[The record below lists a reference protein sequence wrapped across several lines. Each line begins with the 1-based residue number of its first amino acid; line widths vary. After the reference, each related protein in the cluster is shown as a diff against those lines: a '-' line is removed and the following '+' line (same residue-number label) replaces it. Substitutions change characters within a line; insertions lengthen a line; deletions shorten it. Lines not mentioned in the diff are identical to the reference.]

1 MKENQIEVT
10 GKIISG
16 GETEIQ
22 NRRGNIQISTIV
34 VEFLTK
40 EGNKIIAYEDI
51 GHYEFQNFYLNQ
63 EVNLIYSKTNPQ
75 NISLL
80 MSNKNITK
88 FKNSKEK
95 DILPEDM
102 IYLMSVDK
110 KNILTELNKI
120 SYGWEYNNKEALWVN
135 NRRNIGISIS
145 SIMVVYIAQNFDT
158 IDYFIEKDG
167 FKRIGQAKYD
177 TNKIYEKDNYKATI
191 TMLKRENGQE
201 PFAMTTITKK

>member
-1 MKENQIEVT
+1 MFFWFIIPTQIESTSIFFPVLGSLLICLFSYLSLIYYKTWELEFVKKHETPEINYHIFGLMFIPGVILYFIISSRFENLADNLLKENQIEVT

-16 GETEIQ
+16 EETEIQ

-102 IYLMSVDK
+102 
-110 KNILTELNKI
+110 
-120 SYGWEYNNKEALWVN
+120 
-135 NRRNIGISIS
+135 
-145 SIMVVYIAQNFDT
+145 
-158 IDYFIEKDG
+158 
-167 FKRIGQAKYD
+167 
-177 TNKIYEKDNYKATI
+177 
-191 TMLKRENGQE
+191 LK
-201 PFAMTTITKK
+201 